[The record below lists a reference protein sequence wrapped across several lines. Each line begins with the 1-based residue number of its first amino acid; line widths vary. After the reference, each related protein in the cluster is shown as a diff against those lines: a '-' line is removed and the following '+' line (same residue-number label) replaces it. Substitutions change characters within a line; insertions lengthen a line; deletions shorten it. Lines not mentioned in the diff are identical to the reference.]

1 MAVSYLINK
10 LRKRKTSNTAAK
22 TTRYAYA
29 DILARSQ
36 SLTWLTR
43 YKI

>member
-1 MAVSYLINK
+1 MTISYLINK
-10 LRKRKTSNTAAK
+10 LRKRKTSNTATK
-22 TTRYAYA
+22 TIRYA

-36 SLTWLTR
+36 SLTRLTR